1 MHFSILVW
9 TLPLLSLSL
18 ARVIHYEKRAAN
30 IDLGICG
37 TPEIKFAFGLD
48 GRTEAAFQAINL
60 TAFNHGSAQNIGVI
74 TGFITQQLGTACKA
88 PAATVNLA
96 TQASTKADAAAK
108 GGAQADAWNA
118 VFGITVSYFWT

>member
-1 MHFSILVW
+1 V
-9 TLPLLSLSL
+9 
-18 ARVIHYEKRAAN
+18 VHYEKRAN

-48 GRTEAAFQAINL
+48 GRTEAAFQAVNL

-96 TQASTKADAAAK
+96 TQASTKANAAAK

-118 VFGITVSYFWT
+118 VFGITVLYFLRHG